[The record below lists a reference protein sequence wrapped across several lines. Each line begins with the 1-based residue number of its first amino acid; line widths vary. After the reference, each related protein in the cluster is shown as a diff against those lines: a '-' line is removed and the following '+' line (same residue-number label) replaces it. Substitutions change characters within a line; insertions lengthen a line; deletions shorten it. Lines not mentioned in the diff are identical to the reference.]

1 MIKSTLALSIYH
13 YLFYDSTHGWTN
25 DVVGIL
31 QREVSWTRV
40 REIVLQNDPALF
52 RPKSKKMTGN
62 STTTF
67 NVVNSQARKNTK
79 CSSDLFFLKTNIDDG
94 GPCRQSVNYFFCLQ
108 SVIFFL
114 FCRQSEVFS
123 PFVASRLTPFTPSCW
138 NRFPQH
144 KNIHFLFLPK
154 ELTAFDY
161 HNILFFLILVKFS
174 LTMRSFQGRC
184 MYINRF
190 LSELSLTHLYLII
203 IAQNHHTI
211 FFLILVNV

>member
-1 MIKSTLALSIYH
+1 MFFFNSNTLVCLSLSTGTRLRWRSIATSSPFRKKLTFSFTIPLMAGQTTWLKY
-13 YLFYDSTHGWTN
+13 YSGRL
-25 DVVGIL
+25 
-31 QREVSWTRV
+31 TRV
-40 REIVLQNDPALF
+40 ALF

-154 ELTAFDY
+154 ELAAFDY
-161 HNILFFLILVKFS
+161 HNIYYS
-174 LTMRSFQGRC
+174 S
-184 MYINRF
+184 
-190 LSELSLTHLYLII
+190 
-203 IAQNHHTI
+203 
-211 FFLILVNV
+211 